1 MTVILLFITLLSSGT
16 NLMGTVTVGSHV
28 PTFVLPDQNGNP
40 FDISTVIGKKNLVI
54 YFYPKDDTPGCIK
67 EGCKFRDEYEAFKEA
82 DAEVIGISSDDA
94 ESHRKFAEKYRLPYT
109 LLCDT
114 EGRVRKLFDVPS
126 TLFGLIPGRVT
137 YVVDKR
143 GIVIHIFDSQSQA
156 ERHIDEALK
165 ALKGLQK
172 ND

>member
-1 MTVILLFITLLSSGT
+1 MFPGTFRRTHCSECMTVILLFITLLSSGT
-16 NLMGTVTVGSHV
+16 NSMGTVTVGSHV

-94 ESHRKFAEKYRLPYT
+94 ESHRKFATIDAPPLRMRRRGANLPRT
-109 LLCDT
+109 PRPAMRALRSANRP
-114 EGRVRKLFDVPS
+114 RVADAGPVSGLPS
-126 TLFGLIPGRVT
+126 MPSGC
-137 YVVDKR
+137 
-143 GIVIHIFDSQSQA
+143 
-156 ERHIDEALK
+156 
-165 ALKGLQK
+165 
-172 ND
+172 